1 VIRIKKFQ
9 SLRSRHPFVSV
20 SFFVGSHFLQLIY
33 LEVQYTK
40 EKIVV
45 IVAGSGKLAR
55 ELLSALPRTSSTKV
69 IAWADAARTG
79 GSSVVVHAGSGREL
93 NDIIVYCQET
103 GSTLIDLATG
113 SGIVDR
119 EVNFPVVVCPN
130 TNILMLKFLA
140 MLAASG
146 HHFRNCKVRVTE
158 SHQADKSS
166 VAGTAVNIARSLGVS
181 SEKIVSI
188 RDPQEQK
195 EVLQIPPE
203 YLSRHAWHRVEIEDH
218 AGSIALETRVFGPA
232 PYAEG
237 LAQIIS
243 AVRSNKLECRCYNIM
258 EFVENG
264 WV

>member
-1 VIRIKKFQ
+1 M
-9 SLRSRHPFVSV
+9 
-20 SFFVGSHFLQLIY
+20 
-33 LEVQYTK
+33 
-40 EKIVV
+40 VV
-45 IVAGSGKLAR
+45 IVVGTGKLSR
-55 ELLSALPRTSSTKV
+55 ELLSALPRASSTKV
-69 IAWADAARTG
+69 IAWADAAKTEGR
-79 GSSVVVHAGSGREL
+79 SVLVHAGSGREL
-93 NDIIVYCQET
+93 NDVIAYCQET
-103 GSTLIDLATG
+103 GSTLLELATG
-113 SGIVDR
+113 SEIVNR

-146 HHFRNCKVRVTE
+146 HHFRNCKIRVIE

-166 VAGTAVNIARSLGVS
+166 VPGTAVNLARSLGVS

-188 RDPQEQK
+188 RDPREQR

-203 YLSRHAWHRVEIEDH
+203 YLSRHAYHRVDIEDH
-218 AGSIALETRVFGPA
+218 VGSIVLETRVFGPA